1 MIQIWYPQNAKKS
14 SIESCIA
21 QNVWLIDTE
30 SKNLS
35 SNIEQSR
42 RIPISAV
49 CFSILI
55 RVCMFQHTCFSLVL
69 KALTHLKH
77 AICSFVVFCGNSFTT
92 TYFLNGSSSCTA
104 CNVWCIHFIYSK
116 SEQIRASKQLSI
128 IVYVFSISDKM
139 LPWQYVL

>member
-1 MIQIWYPQNAKKS
+1 MQKKS

-69 KALTHLKH
+69 KALTPQ
-77 AICSFVVFCGNSFTT
+77 
-92 TYFLNGSSSCTA
+92 A
-104 CNVWCIHFIYSK
+104 CNMFFRCVLWEFIHDYLLF
-116 SEQIRASKQLSI
+116 EWI
-128 IVYVFSISDKM
+128 IIM
-139 LPWQYVL
+139 HGM